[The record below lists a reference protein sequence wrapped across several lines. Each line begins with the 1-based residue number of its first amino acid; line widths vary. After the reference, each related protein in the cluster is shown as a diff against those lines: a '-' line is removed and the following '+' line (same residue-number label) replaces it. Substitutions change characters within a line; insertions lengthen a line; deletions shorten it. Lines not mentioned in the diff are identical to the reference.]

1 MSIRAIA
8 WALQVRTGSPTTKL
22 VLIKLADNANDDGV
36 CWPAMS
42 HIARHTELSRSTVVR
57 HIAALEAAGLVIVT
71 RRAQDGVQ
79 LPSHYK
85 LVMMS
90 NQIGS
95 ATLPPPPVEKQDGS
109 AGLPPG
115 VVAERATEPPVE
127 PPVEP
132 SPTTT
137 PSPPQILCSASINHG
152 GGGERDEYIRLAV
165 AQPGT
170 RDPVG
175 FAVHLMRRL
184 DDQGNLSQADMAQL
198 DQWRRAEHERQMM
211 AVRRKGTQED
221 MDRQD
226 LDLFEEKIQPQIWKD
241 AIGLLADI
249 IPGSEYDLW
258 IRPIRCLLADAQKV
272 ELVAPDP
279 YLRSWVIA
287 HYLTRITE
295 AVRAAGASEAVV
307 SFVK

>member
-36 CWPAMS
+36 CWPSMS

-71 RRAQDGVQ
+71 RRSQDGVQ

-85 LVMMS
+85 LVMMP
-90 NQIGS
+90 NQMGS
-95 ATLPPPPVEKQDGS
+95 AALALPSTEKQDGG
-109 AGLPPG
+109 ARVALG
-115 VVAERATEPPVE
+115 VVAERATKPPVE
-127 PPVEP
+127 PSVEP

-175 FAVHLMRRL
+175 FAVYLMRRL

-198 DQWRRAEHERQMM
+198 DQWRRAEHERQQM
-211 AVRRKGTQED
+211 AVRRQGTQEV
-221 MDRQD
+221 MDRQNV
-226 LDLFEEKIQPQIWKD
+226 LLEEETQPRIWKD
-241 AIGLLADI
+241 AIGLLADT
-249 IPGSEYDLW
+249 IPRSEYDLW
-258 IRPIRCLLADAQKV
+258 IRPLRCILVEAQKV